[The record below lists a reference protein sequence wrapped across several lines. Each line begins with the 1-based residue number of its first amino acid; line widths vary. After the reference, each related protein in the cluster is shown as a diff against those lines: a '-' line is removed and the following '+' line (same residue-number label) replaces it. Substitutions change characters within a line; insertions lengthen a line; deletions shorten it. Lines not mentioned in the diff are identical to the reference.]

1 MAEATQSPLTPDCT
15 CVQSS
20 EMHRPQLPLE
30 LPPHPRTPVRFEGA
44 LSTFHPVVARWFAE
58 RLGEASAPQ
67 QQGWPLIRAGSNVL
81 IAAPTGSG
89 KTLAAFLACLDELFR
104 EALEGRL
111 PDQTRVLYVSP
122 LKALGNDV
130 QQNLIRPLEEIYQRA
145 RAEGLDPQT
154 IRVQVRSGDTRP
166 SERVGMAKRPPHILI
181 TTPEPPDQLVIFDEI
196 HALSRD
202 TRASHFCLSMEGLKG
217 VAGCSPH
224 LGGQ

>member
-1 MAEATQSPLTPDCT
+1 

-30 LPPHPRTPVRFEGA
+30 LPPHPQTPVRLEGA

-89 KTLAAFLACLDELFR
+89 KTLAAFLACLDELVR
-104 EALEGRL
+104 AAVEGGL
-111 PDQTRVLYVSP
+111 PDQTRVFYVSP
-122 LKALGNDV
+122 LKALGKDG
-130 QQNLIRPLEEIYQRA
+130 QQTLTRPLEEISQRA
-145 RAEGLDPQT
+145 RAEGLDPQP

-166 SERVGMAKRPPHILI
+166 SERVGMVKRPPHLLS
-181 TTPEPPDQLVIFDEI
+181 TTPEPRCLYLT
-196 HALSRD
+196 ALQSRD
-202 TRASHFCLSMEGLKG
+202 TLQ
-217 VAGCSPH
+217 P
-224 LGGQ
+224 